1 MTRTITVL
9 GAGRVGSALATAL
22 ARTGA
27 SVSIGARDADSVR
40 TAWTGSDIDVLDIP
54 EAISRA
60 ELIVN
65 ATPGDTSL
73 ERLTALEDDLA
84 GRILVDVANAS
95 VRTREGMPGGL
106 LYPDSSL
113 GERLQAALPRTR
125 VVKTLNTMLFSA
137 MTAPASLGITPT
149 VFLSGDDDDAKS
161 RVRGLLGSL
170 GWDDEWILDLG
181 GIETA
186 QGTEALALLVPS
198 LLRALGFAPF
208 ALSIAR

>member
-95 VRTREGMPGGL
+95 LRTPEGMPGGL